1 MSRRPSVLFVIT
13 GDPESSH
20 RPAEA
25 IRIAAA
31 LTAWKKAKVTVYL
44 HDAAML
50 AMCEWRWDLVDGDFF
65 ESYLPTLDQLGAD
78 VFVQKG
84 SSRLGEL
91 DGCRFAFEEMDEG
104 QLAECSARAT
114 NLIRF

>member
-1 MSRRPSVLFVIT
+1 MPDRPSVLFVIT

-31 LTAWKKAKVTVYL
+31 LTAWKRVDVTVYL
-44 HDAAML
+44 HAVAML
-50 AMCEWRWDLVDGDFF
+50 ALAEWRWDLVDGDFF

-78 VFVQKG
+78 VFVQKV
-84 SSRLGEL
+84 SAHLGEL
-91 DGCRFAFEEMDEG
+91 DGCRFAYEEMDER
-104 QLAECSARAT
+104 QLAECSAQAT